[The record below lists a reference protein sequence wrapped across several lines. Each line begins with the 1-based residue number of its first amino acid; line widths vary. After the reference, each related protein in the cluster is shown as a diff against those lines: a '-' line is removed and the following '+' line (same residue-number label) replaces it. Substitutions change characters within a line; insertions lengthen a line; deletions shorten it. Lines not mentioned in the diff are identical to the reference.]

1 MRTNAHPPP
10 PSQHPP
16 RHHGVKRG
24 GVEWMEAAAR
34 AIIIPLFWH
43 FLYIVLRIDWI
54 TWIVFSFFFGFYS
67 GNLQEKEILSFIAS
81 SLYNITCCCC
91 VAHVLVVIIPCG
103 HPQTHRPRYHLSD
116 TSRLPLFIL
125 DCNCQRENKIIKS
138 FITHLVMNGLTRL
151 HNVFISRQ
159 QNSFGQNKIKK
170 QQAGRGCDISKRHM
184 TLWAVLPVFLPSS
197 ESPTTTFGGGGGSSA
212 DKLVNARRF
221 PFSSA
226 LAPRRRLLQIETD
239 WTL

>member
-1 MRTNAHPPP
+1 VDCV
-10 PSQHPP
+10 Q
-16 RHHGVKRG
+16 
-24 GVEWMEAAAR
+24 
-34 AIIIPLFWH
+34 L
-43 FLYIVLRIDWI
+43 
-54 TWIVFSFFFGFYS
+54 FFFGFYS

-103 HPQTHRPRYHLSD
+103 HPQTHHPRYHLSD

-125 DCNCQRENKIIKS
+125 DCNCQRENKIIMS

-159 QNSFGQNKIKK
+159 QNSCSQNKIKN
-170 QQAGRGCDISKRHM
+170 SKREEDM
-184 TLWAVLPVFLPSS
+184 TYPNVTLHYERSFLFFFPPARAQQRLWGG
-197 ESPTTTFGGGGGSSA
+197 GGGGGSSA